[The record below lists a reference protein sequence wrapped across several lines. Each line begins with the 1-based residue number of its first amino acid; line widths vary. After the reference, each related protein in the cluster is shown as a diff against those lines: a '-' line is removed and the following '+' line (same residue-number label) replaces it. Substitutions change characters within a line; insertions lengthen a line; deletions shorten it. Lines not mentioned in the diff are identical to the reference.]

1 MALDIRDYK
10 KEFQQVGGVN
20 IDASMESQKD
30 ELYVEALDS
39 FQLIKNIHHIFV
51 ADLNTLVAPMRR
63 QISIAIEDNYQF
75 DLLYYGL
82 IMKYWPLLSPDAFK
96 LLVQSPLQM
105 EKQYPALSPSLTSLK
120 KRLLLEQK
128 LINFTYARAQQVIA
142 KYEGNRLTRGTLAV
156 TSAMIKISPS

>member
-82 IMKYWPLLSPDAFK
+82 IMKYWPLLSPMPLNYWYNLPYK
-96 LLVQSPLQM
+96 WKNSILLFLHP
-105 EKQYPALSPSLTSLK
+105 
-120 KRLLLEQK
+120 
-128 LINFTYARAQQVIA
+128 
-142 KYEGNRLTRGTLAV
+142 
-156 TSAMIKISPS
+156 